1 MKNTIAILSAVVLLV
16 TALFAGTVMAA
27 GQEDLYGEWHIK
39 SMKQGDVEMEASVLT
54 ALGMDVLLT
63 LGEDGTVTMNMQGQ
77 MQEGTWTFDGA
88 GGIIQFEAEVPFVY
102 EDGILEVGKDGDF
115 MTFSKEAADAI
126 DVSLAPAVEGAQID
140 DFNGNWNATYYV
152 AFGAPLPLVMM
163 GAEVSLSIEDGKALV
178 SETVVNLE
186 DRSEIIDSMEKEF
199 PAALEEDGS
208 VYIDFEGEKILDKIG
223 MEASGV
229 YLTLHED
236 GRISATTPEIREA
249 TETLKALSE
258 GSENTSAEG
267 AEGAGTES
275 SGDSAGMSMDTYLIL
290 EKAE

>member
-1 MKNTIAILSAVVLLV
+1 
-16 TALFAGTVMAA
+16 
-27 GQEDLYGEWHIK
+27 
-39 SMKQGDVEMEASVLT
+39 
-54 ALGMDVLLT
+54 
-63 LGEDGTVTMNMQGQ
+63 
-77 MQEGTWTFDGA
+77 
-88 GGIIQFEAEVPFVY
+88 
-102 EDGILEVGKDGDF
+102 
-115 MTFSKEAADAI
+115 
-126 DVSLAPAVEGAQID
+126 
-140 DFNGNWNATYYV
+140 
-152 AFGAPLPLVMM
+152 MM